1 MPPALSGQYQVTFS
15 GEKHMRRFRQLS
27 MAVGLALML
36 ANGAFAG
43 IIGTG
48 PEPPPEPPSATA
60 PGSIGT
66 VPSDAQP
73 EVVATDPIVDVALSL
88 LQSAL
93 SLF

>member
-1 MPPALSGQYQVTFS
+1 
-15 GEKHMRRFRQLS
+15 MRRLRRLS
-27 MAVGLALML
+27 MAVVFAAML

-60 PGSIGT
+60 PGSIDTG
-66 VPSDAQP
+66 PSDAQP
-73 EVVATDPIVDVALSL
+73 EVVATDPIVDVALNL
-88 LQSAL
+88 LQSVL

>member
-1 MPPALSGQYQVTFS
+1 
-15 GEKHMRRFRQLS
+15 MRKLRQLS
-27 MAVGLALML
+27 MAIVFALML

-43 IIGTG
+43 IIGGG

-60 PGSIGT
+60 SGIIGT
-66 VPSDAQP
+66 VPGDAQP
-73 EVVATDPIVDVALSL
+73 EVVATDPIMDVALSL